1 MKMKAPSLKRAP
13 ARLAAGFLFALPL
26 FLTAAPDSQAQQ
38 AGGTPGKPIRY
49 FTISGQVTLP
59 NGHPA
64 SKAVVRLTTRAGVP
78 REVFT
83 NDAGRFEFPGME
95 EGTYVLDAKS
105 MSEPEMASDAVETD
119 TSRTAT
125 GTLTVNL
132 SLRESS
138 KPTSGGYK
146 PGVISVED
154 KEQKI
159 PKDAKKAFS
168 QGLGF
173 KEKNE
178 PDKAL
183 ENFSRAIELY
193 PDYYQALAERG
204 DLFVSRRKLDEAA
217 ADFAQALKANAHYAP
232 ALRGSGYCK
241 LEKGKFEEAARDF
254 EQSIAADPTNASTH
268 LLLGVADLQLDRRDA
283 AKAELLKALSFN
295 PPPLRAHIHL
305 ANLYAKEHLY
315 QEAADELQKYLDDE
329 PVIQDKANLEAI
341 EAEWRA
347 RAAKQ
352 H

>member
-1 MKMKAPSLKRAP
+1 M
-13 ARLAAGFLFALPL
+13 RLAVRFLFALPL
-26 FLTAAPDSQAQQ
+26 LLIVSPDSPAQQ
-38 AGGTPGKPIRY
+38 AGGAPGKPVRY

-59 NGHPA
+59 DGRPA
-64 SKAVVRLTTRAGVP
+64 PKAVVRLTTRAGVP
-78 REVFT
+78 REVFA

-95 EGTYVLDAKS
+95 EGAYVLDAKS
-105 MSEPEMASDAVETD
+105 VSEPVMVSDAVETD
-119 TSRTAT
+119 TGRTAT

-132 SLRESS
+132 VLRESP
-138 KPTSGGYK
+138 KPTQGGYK
-146 PGVISVED
+146 PGVVSVED

-159 PKDAKKAFS
+159 PKDAKRAFS
-168 QGLGF
+168 QGRSF

-183 ENFSRAIELY
+183 ENFSRAIQLY
-193 PDYYQALAERG
+193 PGYYQALAERG
-204 DLFVSRRKLDEAA
+204 DLFVSRRRLDEAA
-217 ADFAQALKANAHYAP
+217 ADFEQALKANPHYAP
-232 ALRGSGYCK
+232 ALRGAGYCK

-254 EQSIAADPTNASTH
+254 EQSIAADPANASTH
-268 LLLGVADLQLDRRDA
+268 LLLGVAELQLDRRDA

-315 QEAADELQKYLDDE
+315 REAADELRKYLDAE
-329 PVIQDKANLEAI
+329 PVIQDRANLEAI

-347 RAAKQ
+347 RAAR